1 MHHRR
6 SRIHAGPCA
15 VTGHQETA
23 MPIKVLLVD
32 DHKIVRQGVQAY
44 LHTLTDIQVVAEAD
58 SGVGAVKA
66 VQEHQPDVVLMDL
79 EMPGELDGIAAT
91 SQIRTLRPET
101 QVIVVTSHHQD
112 EYIFPAVRAGAI
124 SYLLKDV
131 EPDELAIAIRK
142 AAHGEAVLDSRVA
155 SRIIQELQGIRKDEV
170 NPFTE
175 LSDREFEVL
184 RLIAAGKSNAEIAEA
199 LVIGESTVKT
209 HTANILRKLH
219 LDDRTQAAVYAWK
232 QGIVQRGKNR

>member
-1 MHHRR
+1 
-6 SRIHAGPCA
+6 
-15 VTGHQETA
+15 
-23 MPIKVLLVD
+23 MPIQVLLVD
-32 DHKIVRQGVQAY
+32 DHKIVRQGVRAF
-44 LHTLTDIQVVAEAD
+44 LHTLSDIKVIAEAD
-58 SGVGAVKA
+58 SGVSAVTA
-66 VQEHQPDVVLMDL
+66 AEEHHPDVVLMDL

-91 SQIRTLRPET
+91 RQIRKLHPQT

-131 EPDELAIAIRK
+131 EPDELADAIRK
-142 AAHGEAVLDSRVA
+142 AAQGEAVLDSRVA
-155 SRIIQELQGIRKDEV
+155 SRIMKELQGIRKEEV

-184 RLIAAGKSNAEIAEA
+184 RLVAAGRSNAEIAET

-209 HTANILRKLH
+209 HIGNLLRKLH
-219 LDDRTQAAVYAWK
+219 LEDRTQAAVFAWK
-232 QGIVQRGKNR
+232 EGIVQRGKLNDK

>member
-1 MHHRR
+1 
-6 SRIHAGPCA
+6 
-15 VTGHQETA
+15 

-32 DHKIVRQGVQAY
+32 DHKIVRQGVRAF
-44 LHTLTDIQVVAEAD
+44 LHTLVDIQVIAEAD
-58 SGVGAVKA
+58 SGDAA
-66 VQEHQPDVVLMDL
+66 ISAAEQYQPDVVLMDL
-79 EMPGELDGIAAT
+79 EMPGELDGITAT
-91 SQIRTLRPET
+91 RQIRKTRPQT

-131 EPDELAIAIRK
+131 EPDELAEAIRK

-155 SRIIQELQGIRKDEV
+155 SRIVQELQGMHQDDV

-175 LSDREFEVL
+175 LTEREFDVL
-184 RLIAAGKSNAEIAEA
+184 RLIAAGKSNAEIAET

-209 HTANILRKLH
+209 HIGNLLKKLH
-219 LDDRTQAAVYAWK
+219 LDDRTQAAVYAW
-232 QGIVQRGKNR
+232 QEGIVRRNQK

>member
-1 MHHRR
+1 M
-6 SRIHAGPCA
+6 
-15 VTGHQETA
+15 T
-23 MPIKVLLVD
+23 IKVLLVD
-32 DHKIVRQGVQAY
+32 DHKIVRQGVRAY
-44 LHTLTDIQVVAEAD
+44 LHTLADIQVIAEAD
-58 SGVGAVKA
+58 SGSAAIRAVE
-66 VQEHQPDVVLMDL
+66 QYQPDVVLMDL

-91 SQIRTLRPET
+91 RQIRKLRPET

-131 EPDELAIAIRK
+131 EPEELASAIRK

-155 SRIIQELQGIRKDEV
+155 SRIVQELQGLRKENV

-175 LSDREFEVL
+175 LSEREFDVL
-184 RLIAAGKSNAEIAEA
+184 RLIAAGKSNAEIAET

-209 HTANILRKLH
+209 HISNILRKLH
-219 LDDRTQAAVYAWK
+219 LEDRTQAAVYAW
-232 QGIVQRGKNR
+232 QEGIVRRGK

>member
-1 MHHRR
+1 
-6 SRIHAGPCA
+6 
-15 VTGHQETA
+15 

-32 DHKIVRQGVQAY
+32 DHKIVRQGVRAY
-44 LHTLTDIQVVAEAD
+44 LQTLGDIEVVAEAG
-58 SGVGAVKA
+58 SGAA
-66 VQEHQPDVVLMDL
+66 ALTMLAQYQPDVVLMDL

-91 SQIRTLRPET
+91 RQIRKIYPET

-131 EPDELAIAIRK
+131 EPDELAAAIRK
-142 AAHGEAVLDSRVA
+142 AAQGEAVLDSRVA
-155 SRIIQELQGIRKDEV
+155 SRIIQELQGIRKGEI

-175 LSDREFEVL
+175 LSEREFEVL
-184 RLIAAGKSNAEIAEA
+184 RQIAAGKSNAEIAET

-209 HTANILRKLH
+209 HLSNILKKLH
-219 LDDRTQAAVYAWK
+219 LDDRTQAAVYAWQ
-232 QGIVQRGKNR
+232 QGIARR

>member
-1 MHHRR
+1 
-6 SRIHAGPCA
+6 
-15 VTGHQETA
+15 
-23 MPIKVLLVD
+23 MPITVLLVD

-44 LHTLTDIQVVAEAD
+44 LHTLADIKVIAEAD
-58 SGVGAVKA
+58 SGAAAVKA
-66 VQEHQPDVVLMDL
+66 VEQHRPKVVLMDL
-79 EMPGELDGIAAT
+79 EMPGELDGIDAT
-91 SQIRTLRPET
+91 RQIRKTHPET

-131 EPDELAIAIRK
+131 EPDELADAIRK
-142 AAHGEAVLDSRVA
+142 AAQGEAVLDSRVA
-155 SRIIQELQGIRKDEV
+155 LRIIQELQGIRKEEV

-175 LSDREFEVL
+175 LSDREFDVL
-184 RLIAAGKSNAEIAEA
+184 RLIAAGKSNAEIAAA

-209 HTANILRKLH
+209 HIANLLRKLH

-232 QGIVQRGKNR
+232 EGIVQRGKKQ

>member
-1 MHHRR
+1 M
-6 SRIHAGPCA
+6 G
-15 VTGHQETA
+15 
-23 MPIKVLLVD
+23 MPIQVLLVD
-32 DHKIVRQGVQAY
+32 DHKIVRQGVRAY
-44 LHTLTDIQVVAEAD
+44 LHTLKDIRVVGEAD
-58 SGVGAVKA
+58 SGAAAVAA
-66 VQEHQPDVVLMDL
+66 VEEHHPDVVLMDL

-91 SQIRTLRPET
+91 RQIRKLHPQT
-101 QVIVVTSHHQD
+101 QVIVVTSPPQD

-131 EPDELAIAIRK
+131 EPDELADAIRK
-142 AAHGEAVLDSRVA
+142 AAQGEAVLDSRVA
-155 SRIIQELQGIRKDEV
+155 SRIIRELQGIRSDEV

-184 RLIAAGKSNAEIAEA
+184 RLIAAGKSNAEIAET

-209 HTANILRKLH
+209 HIANLLRKLH

-232 QGIVQRGKNR
+232 QGIVKRGKIDGK

>member
-1 MHHRR
+1 M
-6 SRIHAGPCA
+6 
-15 VTGHQETA
+15 T
-23 MPIKVLLVD
+23 IKVLLVD
-32 DHKIVRQGVQAY
+32 DHKIVRQGVRAFLQ
-44 LHTLTDIQVVAEAD
+44 TLSDIAVVGEAEA
-58 SGVGAVKA
+58 GAAA
-66 VQEHQPDVVLMDL
+66 VDAVSQLAPDVVLMDL

-91 SQIRTLRPET
+91 RQIRKARPET

-131 EPDELAIAIRK
+131 EPDELASAIRK
-142 AAHGEAVLDSRVA
+142 AAQGEAVLDSRVA
-155 SRIIQELQGIRKDEV
+155 SRLVQELQGIRREQV

-175 LSDREFEVL
+175 LSEREFDVL

-209 HTANILRKLH
+209 HISNLLKKLH
-219 LDDRTQAAVYAWK
+219 LDDRTQAAVYAWQ
-232 QGIVQRGKNR
+232 QGIVRRSG

>member
-1 MHHRR
+1 
-6 SRIHAGPCA
+6 
-15 VTGHQETA
+15 

-32 DHKIVRQGVQAY
+32 DHKIVRQGVRAFLQ
-44 LHTLTDIQVVAEAD
+44 TLSDIQVIAEAD
-58 SGVGAVKA
+58 SGAAAVTA
-66 VQEHQPDVVLMDL
+66 VSEHQPDVVLMDL

-91 SQIRTLRPET
+91 HQIRKLRPET

-131 EPDELAIAIRK
+131 EPDELATAIRK
-142 AAHGEAVLDSRVA
+142 AAHGEAMLDSRVA
-155 SRIIQELQGIRKDEV
+155 SRIVQELQGLRRENI

-175 LSDREFEVL
+175 LSEREFDVL
-184 RLIAAGKSNAEIAEA
+184 RLIAAGKSNAEIAET

-209 HTANILRKLH
+209 HIGNILKKLH
-219 LDDRTQAAVYAWK
+219 LDDRTQAAVYAW
-232 QGIVQRGKNR
+232 QEGIVRRGQSSKRG

>member
-1 MHHRR
+1 
-6 SRIHAGPCA
+6 
-15 VTGHQETA
+15 
-23 MPIKVLLVD
+23 MPIRVLLVD
-32 DHKIVRQGVQAY
+32 DHNIVRQGVRAY
-44 LHTLTDIQVVAEAD
+44 LHTLKDIQVIAEAD
-58 SGVGAVKA
+58 SGEAAVAA
-66 VQEHQPDVVLMDL
+66 VEQHHPDVVLMDL

-91 SQIRTLRPET
+91 RQIRKLHHEI

-131 EPDELAIAIRK
+131 EPDELADAIRK

-209 HTANILRKLH
+209 HTANILKKLH

-232 QGIVQRGKNR
+232 QGIVQRGKGE

>member
-1 MHHRR
+1 
-6 SRIHAGPCA
+6 
-15 VTGHQETA
+15 
-23 MPIKVLLVD
+23 MPITILLVD
-32 DHKIVRQGVQAY
+32 DHKIVRQGVRAY
-44 LHTLTDIQVVAEAD
+44 LHTLADIQVIAEAD
-58 SGVGAVKA
+58 SGAAAIQAVE
-66 VQEHQPDVVLMDL
+66 QYHPNVVLMDL
-79 EMPGELDGIAAT
+79 EMPGELDGIEAT
-91 SQIRTLRPET
+91 RQIRKRHPET

-131 EPDELAIAIRK
+131 EPEELAEAIRK
-142 AAHGEAVLDSRVA
+142 AAQGEAVLDSRVA
-155 SRIIQELQGIRKDEV
+155 SRILQELQGIRKDEV

-209 HTANILRKLH
+209 HTANLLRKLH

-232 QGIVQRGKNR
+232 QGIVQRGKKS